1 MIPELTALSYPER
14 LNRLNLWTL
23 DERHARAELI
33 EAHKMVH
40 GLSTISF

>member
-1 MIPELTALSYPER
+1 MIPELTALSYPE
-14 LNRLNLWTL
+14 RLNLWTL